1 MNNLLNHRL
10 VHAAPL
16 QNLAVFDLD
25 NCISDDGWRF
35 KYIDWTASNPDD
47 RWRVYHEMSYGDK
60 PANLEVFH
68 AVVAVSGFY
77 PVFIT
82 ARTEAV
88 RAATES
94 WLRQNLGVERFTLLM
109 RAEGDHRPTLQVKVE
124 HVRSLP
130 RQPVLAYDD
139 REDIIS
145 AYHDLDI
152 DAKVL
157 RVHSICMM
165 TPPPG
170 VTAARLLT
178 DRRTAKGVPLEPG
191 EADSWTVAQIADAF
205 GVPESVL
212 VPGPSEEPMPLA
224 PPTRGEGLAPAKAP
238 VASVANGMAEVTSSP
253 EAWDLAQDLMR
264 AKSHGFQFPFC
275 PQCQCGGKCSA
286 FGRCELEAQGVYAA
300 DPVPRTAADILIEMG
315 ETFRERNKVY
325 GSNYKMVGPLVKVL
339 FPDGVP
345 PELVASHRWH
355 LFELKLVKLSRFA
368 ISKLTHLDSIHDD
381 AVYSA
386 MIESILTNGEDK

>member
-1 MNNLLNHRL
+1 
-10 VHAAPL
+10 
-16 QNLAVFDLD
+16 
-25 NCISDDGWRF
+25 
-35 KYIDWTASNPDD
+35 
-47 RWRVYHEMSYGDK
+47 
-60 PANLEVFH
+60 
-68 AVVAVSGFY
+68 
-77 PVFIT
+77 
-82 ARTEAV
+82 
-88 RAATES
+88 
-94 WLRQNLGVERFTLLM
+94 
-109 RAEGDHRPTLQVKVE
+109 
-124 HVRSLP
+124 
-130 RQPVLAYDD
+130 
-139 REDIIS
+139 
-145 AYHDLDI
+145 
-152 DAKVL
+152 
-157 RVHSICMM
+157 
-165 TPPPG
+165 
-170 VTAARLLT
+170 
-178 DRRTAKGVPLEPG
+178 
-191 EADSWTVAQIADAF
+191 
-205 GVPESVL
+205 
-212 VPGPSEEPMPLA
+212 MPLA
-224 PPTRGEGLAPAKAP
+224 PPTRGEGKPQPRAP
-238 VASVANGMAEVTSSP
+238 VAPAPNGMAEVTSSP

-264 AKSHGFQFPFC
+264 AKSHGARFLFC